1 LTRVTVIAFDVNET
15 LLDLQALDES
25 FRQVFGDPA
34 LRPQWFGQMLQLS
47 FVGGPTGTYVDFT
60 TAQHAALRMLAE
72 RTGTSL
78 RDTQAAAIVDRMRTL
93 PPHPEVPAA
102 LARLRRTDLSVVA
115 PPTRWR
121 RWPRPNS
128 LTPECAVTSTPSS
141 RQTGCVS
148 SSRRRSHIARSPSVS
163 A

>member
-1 LTRVTVIAFDVNET
+1 VTVIAFDVNET

-141 RQTGCVS
+141 R
-148 SSRRRSHIARSPSVS
+148 
-163 A
+163 